1 MISVTSSV
9 VLLATYHLSW
19 PVTRRTMLDANAEGD
34 FIEGLE
40 DRPGWVLD
48 AGCGTG
54 RVAIE
59 LARRGF
65 STTGVDIST
74 TMLLQ
79 ARRAAPHLDWRLG
92 DIACVRLNRRYDLVL
107 MAGNV
112 MIFLAK
118 NSEGLV
124 LSNMARHIA
133 LGGLLVTGFFLSMGR
148 LQLDEYDR
156 LARQAGLR
164 LQARY
169 GGWNRDPWDADSRYA
184 VSIHES

>member
-1 MISVTSSV
+1 
-9 VLLATYHLSW
+9 
-19 PVTRRTMLDANAEGD
+19 MLDANAEAD
-34 FIEGLE
+34 FIERLE
-40 DRPGWVLD
+40 PMPGSVLD

-74 TMLLQ
+74 AMLVQ

-92 DIACVRLNRRYDLVL
+92 DIACVRLNRKYDLVL

-112 MIFLAK
+112 MIFLV
-118 NSEGLV
+118 NDTEGSV
-124 LSNMARHIA
+124 LRNMARHVA
-133 LGGLLVTGFFLSMGR
+133 SGGLVVTGFYLSMGR
-148 LQLDEYDR
+148 LQLETYDA
-156 LARQAGLR
+156 LARHVGLR

-169 GGWNRDPWDADSRYA
+169 SGWQREPWNPDANYA
-184 VSIHES
+184 VSVHES

>member
-1 MISVTSSV
+1 MLEPVAEADF
-9 VLLATYHLSW
+9 LQGLA
-19 PVTRRTMLDANAEGD
+19 AE
-34 FIEGLE
+34 
-40 DRPGWVLD
+40 PGSVLD

-112 MIFLAK
+112 MIFLA
-118 NSEGLV
+118 NGREGRV
-124 LSNMARHIA
+124 LHNMARHVA
-133 LGGLLVTGFFLSMGR
+133 PGGLLVTGFYLSMGR
-148 LQLDEYDR
+148 LQLEDYDT

-169 GGWNRDPWDADSRYA
+169 GGWQREPWTTESNYA
-184 VSIHES
+184 VSVHES

>member
-1 MISVTSSV
+1 
-9 VLLATYHLSW
+9 
-19 PVTRRTMLDANAEGD
+19 MLDARTEAN

-40 DRPGWVLD
+40 ARPDSVLD

-74 TMLLQ
+74 AMLLQ
-79 ARRAAPHLDWRLG
+79 ARRSAPHLDWRLG
-92 DIACVRLNRRYDLVL
+92 DIGCVRLNRRYDLVL

-112 MIFLAK
+112 MIFLA
-118 NSEGLV
+118 NSTEGNV
-124 LSNMARHIA
+124 LRNMARHVA
-133 LGGLLVTGFFLSMGR
+133 PGGLLVTGFYLSMGR
-148 LQLDEYDR
+148 LQLEEYDA

-169 GGWNRDPWDADSRYA
+169 GGWQREPWNAGSTYA
-184 VSIHES
+184 VSVHES

>member
-1 MISVTSSV
+1 
-9 VLLATYHLSW
+9 
-19 PVTRRTMLDANAEGD
+19 MLDANTEAD
-34 FIEGLE
+34 FIEGLTAG
-40 DRPGWVLD
+40 PGWVLD

-92 DIACVRLNRRYDLVL
+92 DIARVRLNRRYDLVL

-112 MIFLAK
+112 MIFLA
-118 NSEGLV
+118 NGTEGRV
-124 LSNMARHIA
+124 LRNMVRHIA
-133 LGGLLVTGFFLSMGR
+133 PGGLLVTGFYLSMSR
-148 LQLDEYDR
+148 LQLEDYDT
-156 LARQAGLR
+156 LARLAGLR

-169 GGWNRDPWDADSRYA
+169 GGWQHEPWTTESSYA
-184 VSIHES
+184 VSVHES

>member
-1 MISVTSSV
+1 
-9 VLLATYHLSW
+9 
-19 PVTRRTMLDANAEGD
+19 MLDANTEAD

-40 DRPGWVLD
+40 ARPGSVLD
-48 AGCGTG
+48 AGCGSG

-74 TMLLQ
+74 AMLLQ
-79 ARRAAPHLDWRLG
+79 ARRSAPHLDWRLG

-112 MIFLAK
+112 MIFLADGM
-118 NSEGLV
+118 ECTV
-124 LSNMARHIA
+124 LRNMASHVA
-133 LGGLLVTGFFLSMGR
+133 PGGLLVTGFYLSMGR
-148 LQLDEYDR
+148 LQLETYDT
-156 LARQAGLR
+156 LASHAGLR

-169 GGWNRDPWDADSRYA
+169 GGWHREPWNAASSYA
-184 VSIHES
+184 VSVHDVSRRS